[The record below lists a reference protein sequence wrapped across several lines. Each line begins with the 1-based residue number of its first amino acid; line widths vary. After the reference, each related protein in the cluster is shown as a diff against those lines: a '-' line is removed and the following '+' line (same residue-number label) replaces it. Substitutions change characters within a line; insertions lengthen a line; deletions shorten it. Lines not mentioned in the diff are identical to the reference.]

1 MNAARQ
7 NRPSRFDPFTD
18 RLSRDIRNGLS
29 QAFVDSLAANDAQ
42 RYHQVARKWLLSRL
56 PSFYTT
62 YIRERLKR
70 YDRIMAAG
78 DPRPGPQSFA
88 IALVIWNKGLFFEF
102 HEYLETIWQHTSGDE
117 HRALKGLIKAAG
129 VYVHLENQNRPA
141 ALRLA
146 PKARCQMEDNA
157 YCLDFIAN
165 LEVLLTSLEQPDF
178 PAPQLEYVERPV
190 MSNR

>member
-7 NRPSRFDPFTD
+7 NRPLHFDPFTD

-29 QAFVDSLAANDAQ
+29 QAFVGSLAANDALI
-42 RYHQVARKWLLSRL
+42 YHQVARKWLSSSL
-56 PSFYTT
+56 PSFYKA

-78 DPRPGPQSFA
+78 APRSGLQPYA
-88 IALVIWNKGLFFEF
+88 IALLIWNRGLFFEF
-102 HEYLETIWQHTSGDE
+102 HEHLETIWQHTSGDQ
-117 HRALKGLIKAAG
+117 HRALMGLIKAAG

-141 ALRLA
+141 AQRLA

-157 YCLDFIAN
+157 HCLDFIAN
-165 LEVLLTSLEQPDF
+165 LEVLLASLEQPKF
-178 PAPQLEYVERPV
+178 PAPQLEYAG
-190 MSNR
+190 